1 MEELQ
6 IERNMDNKKI
16 TITLTDGE
24 LEKAY
29 RIMERRYLDE
39 DFANALTDAAQD
51 PDTRFHSGHLEEFPE
66 LSDWL
71 CARFDESYDANMSHN
86 DLLALTLGHLQHASL
101 EPQFFL
107 SLARTVSAACTGNEK
122 DMEGCKEGCSRYL
135 CCSIAEADARSRQ
148 WELLAALLSTHNDG
162 ICICGRNGRPLQC
175 PATKYLTGIW
185 DISAFFHLRDGEG
198 PDGKA

>member
-1 MEELQ
+1 MDELK
-6 IERNMDNKKI
+6 IERDIDNRRT

-39 DFANALTDAAQD
+39 DFANALADAAQD

-66 LSDWL
+66 LSEWL
-71 CARFDESYDANMSHN
+71 CAYFDAIHDANMSHN
-86 DLLALTLGHLQHASL
+86 DLLELALGHLHDASL

-107 SLARTVSAACTGNEK
+107 SLSQAVPAACTGTEK
-122 DMEGCKEGCSRYL
+122 DLEECGEDCARCR
-135 CCSIAEADARSRQ
+135 CCSNIAEVDARSRQ
-148 WELLAALLSTHNDG
+148 WETLASLLSMHSDG
-162 ICICGRNGRPLQC
+162 NCTCSKDGCGGEC
-175 PATKYLTGIW
+175 PAAKYLTGIW

-198 PDGKA
+198 A

>member
-6 IERNMDNKKI
+6 IERNMDNRRI

-39 DFANALTDAAQD
+39 DFANALADAAQD

-71 CARFDESYDANMSHN
+71 CARFDEFYDANMSHN
-86 DLLALTLGHLQHASL
+86 DLLELALDHLHDASL

-107 SLARTVSAACTGNEK
+107 SLSQAVSAACKGTEK
-122 DMEGCKEGCSRYL
+122 DMEECEESCARYR
-135 CCSIAEADARSRQ
+135 CYYSIAEADARSRQ
-148 WELLAALLSTHNDG
+148 WETLASLLSMHSDG
-162 ICICGRNGRPLQC
+162 NCTCSKDGCGGEC
-175 PATKYLTGIW
+175 PAAKYLTGIW

-198 PDGKA
+198 A